1 VAVSI
6 NVQRI
11 LQFAWLP
18 ARALRTVMLLI
29 GVVIVSIFVLVP
41 QSTDAL
47 AVELLATGVVLGT
60 VLVGSALRSRGPRDV
75 TRTGV
80 LGQVGVE
87 VLGTV
92 PFAVAGITL
101 LIGSV
106 GGPYWALAGVIL
118 ATVGAVLNAWVLL
131 VEILR

>member
-1 VAVSI
+1 
-6 NVQRI
+6 
-11 LQFAWLP
+11 
-18 ARALRTVMLLI
+18 
-29 GVVIVSIFVLVP
+29 VLVP

-47 AVELLATGVVLGT
+47 AVELLATGVILGVL
-60 VLVGSALRSRGPRDV
+60 LVGSALRSRGPRDV
-75 TRTGV
+75 TGTGIA
-80 LGQVGVE
+80 GQVGVE

-101 LIGSV
+101 LINS
-106 GGPYWALAGVIL
+106 GGGLYWALGGVIA